1 MPPIVTLI
9 ISAYLMI
16 SCVEQKMT
24 LGERTR
30 EGRNADQR
38 SGLQCAGASGRT
50 QALSETMISLRA
62 EFNQLGLMHIAAIK
76 WRVKQ

>member
-1 MPPIVTLI
+1 M
-9 ISAYLMI
+9 S
-16 SCVEQKMT
+16 
-24 LGERTR
+24 LG

-38 SGLQCAGASGRT
+38 SGFNPGLQCTGTGASGRA